1 MLRGDG
7 WGRSGSGMDA
17 LRERI
22 GAGVNAMYDSGMD
35 ALRERMGSKWTISRL
50 GHGCSA
56 GTDKWEWTL

>member
-35 ALRERMGSKWTISRL
+35 ALRERMG
-50 GHGCSA
+50 CSA